1 MRVSSYCHC
10 IRLTESFPLVL
21 FYLVFLFPPLGK
33 TPQTLLQYAQ
43 CTCTTTQFVYVI
55 AYQLTERKASEY
67 NERERSALIHS
78 LPVKILSQEGTNQ
91 QVPSQLYT
99 RHAFGTRDMQYW
111 HQIYVQYSIL
121 YGMCTISANFP
132 RKNVHVVPVDVYGCR
147 AELTTCTNLIAYVTC
162 RGSWKGSIHSMKPG
176 TRHVCEN
183 ITISY
188 QTDLLSKNAFKVSH
202 DKAFDLSL
210 SHRNGCQKKY
220 IIF

>member
-10 IRLTESFPLVL
+10 IRFTESFPLVL

-43 CTCTTTQFVYVI
+43 CTCTCTTTQFVYVI

-111 HQIYVQYSIL
+111 HQIYVQYTVW
-121 YGMCTISANFP
+121 Y
-132 RKNVHVVPVDVYGCR
+132 VYYIC
-147 AELTTCTNLIAYVTC
+147 
-162 RGSWKGSIHSMKPG
+162 
-176 TRHVCEN
+176 
-183 ITISY
+183 
-188 QTDLLSKNAFKVSH
+188 QLSKKECTCST
-202 DKAFDLSL
+202 
-210 SHRNGCQKKY
+210 HRCIWMQS
-220 IIF
+220 